1 MSYIQERKLSGRI
14 IMGALFVIIGIVL
27 LLQKLDVIYLED
39 LLGIRSIWN
48 AWPVVFVILGLGKL
62 IDSPRLKEIGEGV
75 WWIFLGGWLYVSINH
90 IYDLG
95 FRQTWPAIII
105 AFGVSVLWESYA
117 KNLINKA
124 RGLQ

>member
-95 FRQTWPAIII
+95 FRETWPAIII